1 MKKKWLT
8 SAGIAVLI
16 SALSIGTVFAAGKIK
31 LIVNEKEI
39 KTEVPLE
46 TRKGNVVTA
55 SVKDIADTLGASMEW
70 DSKGQTVYIK
80 DSREAQVEQLEN
92 AVSPKD
98 PMQAAELW
106 SESAKTRNGAL
117 RYALLSP
124 ELRKKQYSNYK
135 EMNWIIG
142 GSSPWVD
149 RYKITEKKDTQPAT
163 YDYEINYTMT
173 DSTKAIYY
181 AKENITVK
189 KACIDKENDIE
200 KWVVTNG
207 SEPSYATPMEEEST
221 VKNN

>member
-1 MKKKWLT
+1 M
-8 SAGIAVLI
+8 
-16 SALSIGTVFAAGKIK
+16 
-31 LIVNEKEI
+31 IVNEKEI

-46 TRKGNVVTA
+46 ARKGNIVTA
-55 SVKDIADTLGASMEW
+55 SVKDIADALGASMEW
-70 DSKGQTVYIK
+70 DSKEQAVYIQ

-173 DSTKAIYY
+173 DSTKAVYY
-181 AKENITVK
+181 AKENVTVK
-189 KACIDKENDIE
+189 KVCIDKENDIE
-200 KWVVTNG
+200 KWVITNG
-207 SEPSYATPMEEEST
+207 SEPSYATPMEEEGT

>member
-16 SALSIGTVFAAGKIK
+16 SALSIGTVFAASKIK

-39 KTEVPLE
+39 KTEIPLE
-46 TRKGNVVTA
+46 ARKGNVVEA
-55 SVKDIADTLGASMEW
+55 SVKDIADALGASMEW
-70 DSKGQTVYIK
+70 DSKEQTVYIQ
-80 DSREAQVEQLEN
+80 DSRETQVEQLEN

-98 PMQAAELW
+98 QMEAAEQW
-106 SESAKTRNGAL
+106 AESAKMRNGAL

-124 ELRKKQYSNYK
+124 ELRKKQYSDYK
-135 EMNWIIG
+135 EMNWVIG

-149 RYKITEKKDTQPAT
+149 SYKITEKKNTQPYT

-189 KACIDKENDIE
+189 KVCIDKENDIE
-200 KWVVTNG
+200 KWVIING
-207 SEPSYATPMEEEST
+207 NEPSYGTPMEEEST